1 MGIFGEVIT
10 MTGWVFLNDELISAY
25 LALAR
30 KLPEFIITLNLD
42 IKHEP

>member
-1 MGIFGEVIT
+1 MPGR
-10 MTGWVFLNDELISAY
+10 VFVDDELISAY

-30 KLPEFIITLNLD
+30 KLPEFIITINLD